1 MRWPEPRPADV
12 GGFLGMVANTASIP
26 EWELHETGGRSY
38 AVISGNYMNFSIRL
52 GYHFSAVEAYIGE
65 SIHDNYIKFH
75 FKGGGATTDRR
86 LRRIRLITEILKKI
100 DFTVTVKEDVMAAVL
115 PKFGLSDM
123 IERLEIMGKLTAY
136 TKQLDM
142 AMYNDAV
149 TDLFIDDFIRDHV
162 KN

>member
-1 MRWPEPRPADV
+1 
-12 GGFLGMVANTASIP
+12 MVANTAAIP

-52 GYHFSAVEAYIGE
+52 GYHFSAVEAYAGE
-65 SIHDNYIKFH
+65 NMNDNYIKFH

-86 LRRIRLITEILKKI
+86 LRRIRLITEILKRI
-100 DFTVTVKEDVMAAVL
+100 NFTVTVKEDVLAAAL

-123 IERLEIMGKLTAY
+123 LKRLEIMGKLTAY

-149 TDLFIDDFIRDHV
+149 TDLFIEEFIGDHV
-162 KN
+162 KNL